1 MYIGIDA
8 SLTNTGIVVI
18 DDYYDII
25 SKYELS
31 TPAMGVERLYL
42 LELQL
47 KEVLSK
53 CQNIDLVCIEGPAY
67 RESGK
72 LFDIGG
78 WAYLIY
84 LTLYKQGIPY
94 MLVVP
99 LQLKKYVSGAGIN
112 LGKAVVMLDVFKN
125 FGEEIRSDDVADAY
139 VLSRIA
145 HDYHFKYARKQEIDI
160 KKYQLEVLRK
170 LGKEQIEL
178 GKKSLL

>member
-8 SLTNTGIVVI
+8 SLDNTGIVVI
-18 DDYYDII
+18 DDYYTII
-25 SKYELS
+25 SRYELS
-31 TPAMGVERLYL
+31 TPAKGVERLYL

-53 CQNIDLVCIEGPAY
+53 CEDIDLVCIEGPAY
-67 RESGK
+67 RESGR

-94 MLVVP
+94 MLVAP
-99 LQLKKYVSGAGIN
+99 LQLKKYVSGVGKN

-139 VLSRIA
+139 VLARIA
-145 HDYHFKYARKQEIDI
+145 HDYHFKYEKKQKVAV
-160 KKYQLEVLRK
+160 KKYQLEVLSK
-170 LGKEQIEL
+170 LNKEQINVK
-178 GKKSLL
+178 KKSLL